1 MRKSFIVFT
10 RGRSMNKKQ
19 ILRSQ
24 AIAIASMS
32 ISEMQDHA
40 KNLYQYGLDSRLESD
55 IRKLIDKA
63 IEILS
68 HENSDAMAVSSAIS
82 ISDL

>member
-1 MRKSFIVFT
+1 
-10 RGRSMNKKQ
+10 MNKKQ
-19 ILRSQ
+19 ILRNQ

-32 ISEMQDHA
+32 ISEMQDYA

-68 HENSDAMAVSSAIS
+68 HDNTDTMVVNSAIS
-82 ISDL
+82 MSDL